1 MTSADSPSNVES
13 PQQPRPGRR
22 VLSRLGRSGRR
33 VLAEVTRPTLSLPGC
48 WLALALACLSFLP
61 SLIPRPSLYQGA
73 IAGVSAAIGYGLG
86 VLSTWLWRELSGGQ
100 ARPVTARQVRALTIA
115 APVALVIAVV
125 LGVIWQRGAAPLVGL
140 SPEPPLVALLVLP
153 VAALVFALIIGVGR
167 FLGGLAQEVTR
178 WLSDHMGPR
187 PAKVLGAVAVVTA
200 VALLFNGVIFDRL
213 TVAVNGIFSLSN
225 GGTPEGLSAPTSP
238 LRSGSPDSL
247 IDWDTL
253 GFQGRGFA
261 GQGPNA
267 TEIAAVAEESGAPAA
282 ETMDPIRAYA
292 GLDSAPDLEAR
303 ALLAVQDLERAGGFE
318 RSHLLVVTTTG
329 TGWVEPTSVS
339 AFEHLTLGDSATVSM
354 QYSFLP
360 SPLSFV
366 ADKENARNA
375 GRALFDAVYNRW
387 SQLPAADRPQ
397 LYAFGES
404 LGSYGAEAA
413 FSGEFDM
420 GNRLSGAVFTGP
432 PRFNH
437 HFAEFL
443 RDRAAG
449 STEID
454 PVYRDGRT
462 VRFTQ
467 DPRQPA
473 EPADQPWEGTRVLYM
488 VHPSDAITWWNTDLM
503 LNRPDWLEEPRGR
516 DVPDQTRWVPFVT
529 FWQVSADLGLA
540 MEPGPGYGHNFAGEH
555 VDAWAQVLAIEDWTP
570 ARADVV
576 RQAVLTESREPFV
589 PSS

>member
-1 MTSADSPSNVES
+1 MTSP
-13 PQQPRPGRR
+13 
-22 VLSRLGRSGRR
+22 SRLWSR
-33 VLAEVTRPTLSLPGC
+33 LALSIPGC
-48 WLALALACLSFLP
+48 WVALLFACLSFLP
-61 SLIPRPSLYQGA
+61 SLIPRPSLFQGA
-73 IAGVSAAIGYGLG
+73 LAGASAAIGYGLG
-86 VLSTWLWRELSGGQ
+86 VFGAWLWRALADRE
-100 ARPVTARQVRALTIA
+100 PHPTTARQLRVLAVV
-115 APVALVIAVV
+115 APVALVAAVIM
-125 LGVIWQRGAAPLVGL
+125 GVFWQRWSAPLVGL
-140 SPEPPLVALLVLP
+140 EPESPLAAILVLP
-153 VAALVFALIIGVGR
+153 VAVLVFLLILGIGRLLRALTR
-167 FLGGLAQEVTR
+167 LVTR
-178 WLSDHMGPR
+178 WLGRHMGPR
-187 PAKVLGAVAVVTA
+187 PARVLGAIAVITA

-213 TVAVNGIFSLSN
+213 TVAVNSVFSLSN
-225 GGTPEGLSAPTSP
+225 GGTPEDLSAPSSP
-238 LRSGSPDSL
+238 LRSGSPESA
-247 IDWDTL
+247 IEWDTL
-253 GFQGRGFA
+253 GFQGRGFVA
-261 GQGPNA
+261 QGPGA
-267 TEIAAVAEESGAPAA
+267 TQIAAVAERSGHPAQ

-292 GLDSAPDLEAR
+292 GLDSAPDVESR

-360 SPLSFV
+360 SPLSFI
-366 ADKENARNA
+366 ADKDNARNA

-387 SQLPAADRPQ
+387 SQLPADSRPQ

-420 GNRLSGAVFTGP
+420 SNRLSGAVFTGP

-437 HFAEFL
+437 HFGEFL
-443 RDRAAG
+443 RDREPG
-449 STEID
+449 STEIA

-467 DPRQPA
+467 DPRLPA
-473 EPADQPWEGTRVLYM
+473 EPVDQPWEGTRVLYM

-503 LNRPDWLEEPRGR
+503 LHRPDWLEEPRGS

-555 VDAWAQVLAIEDWTP
+555 VDAWAQVLALEDWTP
-570 ARADVV
+570 ERAAVI
-576 RQAVLTESREPFV
+576 REAVLNKARDPFV